1 MPVNFLCLTGLLV
14 MSYLIGVTALWA
26 FSFSL
31 IGVYLSGQV
40 DSYLAVLTRIVLA
53 SLIFA
58 PFLRPRAIS
67 GRIRW
72 QLMAIGAVQLG
83 LMYIFF
89 YRSFL
94 LLPVPEVLLFTIFTP
109 IYITLLDDMMKRRL
123 SPFYLLTAMVAVIG
137 AAIIRYDGVTE
148 GFWLG
153 FAVVQGANLCFAIG
167 QVAYRHLS
175 PQLPE
180 GVAHRHVFGWFYLGA
195 LALVVL
201 MFLLFGNTD
210 KLPSQPVHFV
220 VLGWLGIVASGMGYF
235 LWNKGATRVDAGTL
249 AIMNNALVP
258 AGLLVNLLIWNR
270 DADLPRL
277 ALGGA
282 VIVLALLIN
291 QFWARQREQRA
302 REAQSV
308 R

>member
-148 GFWLG
+148 GFWFG

-195 LALVVL
+195 LALVVV